1 MRRDA
6 VHRLMMEDGARKQEL
21 GEFGGRTQRT
31 GRRGDLERT
40 ASLEHDGDGDFY
52 RNSTMAQ

>member
-1 MRRDA
+1 
-6 VHRLMMEDGARKQEL
+6 MMEDGARKQEL
-21 GEFGGRTQRT
+21 GEFGGWTQRT